1 VESQEVARVLSS
13 PLADR
18 RPSRSFIP
26 VQLDGYRLA
35 LFLLIVINV
44 SRVHQSIAIVG
55 QLRPAL
61 ILVVLAGAYAVLNA
75 RKISLRGLFK
85 TTEAKLILA
94 LFALACLSAVAGI
107 SMGNSGKYILENYS
121 KVVIAAFL
129 LLAGIRHVRDL
140 FAFVVAYVVGSG
152 ILAFLAIFVF
162 ELTKSSGSE
171 VARLAELYTFDAND
185 IGVVLLVGLP
195 LALLVAQHSRGLRKW
210 FAIAVIVSLGIT
222 FARSGSRGTLIGLV
236 ALGGVLLVS
245 LKTIPVWKRAAF
257 VGAVT
262 VALVVAAP
270 PGYWVQMKTIFG
282 LQEDYNWTS
291 EDGRRQLIFRG
302 LTYMSHY
309 PLTGLGIYN
318 FARAECMSDLSDKV
332 RTAVRGHGIRCS
344 APHNT
349 YLQVGAEIGV
359 VGLALWCVLVFGG
372 IRRLKRLRRRLPR
385 AWRTGDAEQRFMY
398 DATLYLSTSIVGF
411 AVTSLF
417 VSFAWLD
424 IIYIVAVFQAGLT
437 IAIRN
442 RLARDLAQ
450 QPPPLPQPLG
460 ARPAQQGV
468 LLPTM

>member
-13 PLADR
+13 PSADR
-18 RPSRSFIP
+18 RSPRSFIP
-26 VQLDGYRLA
+26 VKLDGYRLA

-44 SRVHQSIAIVG
+44 SRVHQAIGTIG

-61 ILVVLAGAYAVLNA
+61 ILVVLAGAYAILNA
-75 RKISLRGLFK
+75 RKVSLRGLLK
-85 TTEAKLILA
+85 TVEAKLILA
-94 LFALACLSAVAGI
+94 LFVLACLSAVAGI

-152 ILAFLAIFVF
+152 ILAFLAIFIF
-162 ELTKSSGSE
+162 KLTKSSGSE
-171 VARLAELYTFDAND
+171 VARLAELYTFDSND

-210 FAIAVIVSLGIT
+210 FAIGVIISLGVT
-222 FARSGSRGTLIGLV
+222 FARSGSRGTLVGLV
-236 ALGGVLLVS
+236 ATGAVLLVA
-245 LKTIPVWKRAAF
+245 LKTIPIWKRAAF
-257 VGAVT
+257 VGAVA

-270 PGYWVQMKTIFG
+270 PGYWVQMMTIFG
-282 LQEDYNWTS
+282 LKEDYNWTS
-291 EDGRRQLIFRG
+291 EDGRRQLMFRG

-318 FARAECMSDLSDKV
+318 FSRAECMSDLSEKV
-332 RTAVRGHGIRCS
+332 RAAVRGRGIRCS
-344 APHNT
+344 AAHNT

-359 VGLALWCVLVFGG
+359 AGLVLWCMLVFGG
-372 IRRLKRLRRRLPR
+372 IRRLRRLRRRLPR

-398 DATLYLSTSIVGF
+398 DATLFLSTSIVGF
-411 AVTSLF
+411 ALTSLF

-424 IIYIVAVFQAGLT
+424 IIYILAMFQAGLT
-437 IAIRN
+437 NAIRS
-442 RLARDLAQ
+442 RLAKDLAQ
-450 QPPPLPQPLG
+450 QPQPLPQPLG
-460 ARPAQQGV
+460 ARSAQPV
-468 LLPTM
+468 ALLPTM